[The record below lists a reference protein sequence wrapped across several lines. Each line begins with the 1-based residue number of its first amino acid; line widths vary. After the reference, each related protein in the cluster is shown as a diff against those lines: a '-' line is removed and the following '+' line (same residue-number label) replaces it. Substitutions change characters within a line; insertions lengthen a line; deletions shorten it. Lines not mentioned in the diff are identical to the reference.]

1 MNFNDDFT
9 PIIPETPEEPET
21 QETPEVVTTT
31 DIYGS
36 LNTEA
41 SPWRETLIEE
51 SSADT
56 AEAGLEPE
64 ISSESDF
71 VGESDMAGE
80 PEKEKSKAQLKK
92 EAKEAEAAAKA
103 QAKIDAEAA
112 KKAAAAAKIQAK
124 IDAEAAKAK
133 AKGKSKNKYP
143 EKTTINLVMNKTN
156 NDNKTIQI
164 ALFVIFLVALA
175 AFVKFGVIDVL
186 GEGFAQRDRYEQYQ
200 AQLTELQNANANYDA
215 IREEYSHYGN
225 GYLNDEEKALNDR
238 LEIIRL
244 VEADVMSRANVQS
257 LVIQGNNISL
267 TIDNIRLSTVSG
279 IVKTLEDEAMVSF
292 VTVSTAG
299 TSSSPESSSST
310 VTATMQIVLNS
321 AGGEQ

>member
-56 AEAGLEPE
+56 AEAGFEPE

-103 QAKIDAEAA
+103 QAKLDAIEA
-112 KKAAAAAKIQAK
+112 KKLAKENKKAG
-124 IDAEAAKAK
+124 AAKAK